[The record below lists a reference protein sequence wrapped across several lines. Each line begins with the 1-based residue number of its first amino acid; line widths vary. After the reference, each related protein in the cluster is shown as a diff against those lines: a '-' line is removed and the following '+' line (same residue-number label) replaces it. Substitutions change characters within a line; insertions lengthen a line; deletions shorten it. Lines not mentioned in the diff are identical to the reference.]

1 MGSIEL
7 LGFKINIKWLRKI
20 PAVTGSNLKTL
31 HNKIQKNCY
40 KNHFLLKAENR
51 LRLKL
56 FTLKCSFYPIFKLN
70 EFTSVAYHMK
80 G

>member
-31 HNKIQKNCY
+31 HNKIQKIVIKTIY
-40 KNHFLLKAENR
+40 S
-51 LRLKL
+51 LRRK
-56 FTLKCSFYPIFKLN
+56 TD
-70 EFTSVAYHMK
+70 
-80 G
+80 

>member
-31 HNKIQKNCY
+31 HNKIQTNCY
-40 KNHFLLKAENR
+40 KNHFLLKLTPSTIR
-51 LRLKL
+51 
-56 FTLKCSFYPIFKLN
+56 KCKYCDL
-70 EFTSVAYHMK
+70 SVCVQCLEK
-80 G
+80 EE